1 VSSEPALRSGSRSR
15 TQSAILAAAA
25 AVLAKNP
32 VATMPEI
39 AEAAAV
45 GRTTVHRYFAD
56 RNTLIRAAT
65 ADAIR
70 ALDQAIDDVAP
81 EQGSALDAMRRVITA
96 MVSAAD
102 RILFLFSDP
111 RVLQQYPDLAPSAA
125 PAVLQ
130 LIERGQAEGVF
141 DAELSATWI
150 QHSLWALVY
159 RGCEDAEQGELPRH
173 EVARVVA
180 RTLEYGIRARGET

>member
-1 VSSEPALRSGSRSR
+1 VLGRNPA
-15 TQSAILAAAA
+15 
-25 AVLAKNP
+25 
-32 VATMPEI
+32 ATMPEI

-56 RNTLIRAAT
+56 RDTLIRAAT

-70 ALDQAIDDVAP
+70 ALQEAIDDASPV
-81 EQGSALDAMRRVITA
+81 QGSALDATRRVISA
-96 MVSAAD
+96 MVSVAD
-102 RILFLFSDP
+102 RILFLFGDP
-111 RVLQQYPDLAPSAA
+111 RVLAQDPDHAGSAA
-125 PAVLQ
+125 RSVLR

-159 RGCEDAEQGELPRH
+159 RGCEDAERGELPRH

-180 RTLEYGIRARGET
+180 RTLEHGICVSR